1 MSNQEL
7 AKQEK
12 SKFEITT
19 STGEVLELNKGI
31 VQKYLSPNATITDD
45 EFMFFFQLCKVHK
58 LNPFLKEA
66 YIIKYGTAPA
76 TIVTDYKVLQ
86 QIADRSGVLD
96 GIKQGIVVI
105 DKNGEVIERKGQV
118 KAPSD
123 ELIGAW
129 CEVYRSDRK
138 IPIYVSVNLDEFK
151 QFKKDGSLNSN
162 WSGKPT
168 FMIEKVAKAHALRV
182 AFPQE
187 MQGVYVEEEMPTEQP
202 LRASNDDIVPQSDP
216 LENIQ
221 DNVIEAE
228 VSEPQE
234 VDFNAI

>member
-7 AKQEK
+7 VKQEK

-19 STGEVLELNKGI
+19 STGEVLELNKNI
-31 VQKYLSPNATITDD
+31 VQKYLSLNAQITDD

-66 YIIKYGTAPA
+66 YIIKYGNTPA

-86 QIADRSGVLD
+86 QIADRSGVFE
-96 GIKQGIVVI
+96 GVEQGIVVL
-105 DKNGEVIERKGQV
+105 DKNGDVVERNGQV

-129 CEVYRSDRK
+129 CKVYRSDRK
-138 IPIYVSVNLDEFK
+138 MPFYVSVNFDEFK
-151 QFKKDGSLNSN
+151 QFKKDGTLNSN
-162 WSGKPT
+162 WGGKPA

-187 MQGVYVEEEMPTEQP
+187 MQGVYVEEEVTTEQP
-202 LRASNDDIVPQSDP
+202 LRANYEEVVHQNDPFEDTEI
-216 LENIQ
+216 
-221 DNVIEAE
+221 IEAE
-228 VSEPQE
+228 SKETME